1 MIHSKPQP
9 SRLFGGHR
17 SFRAGMSLL
26 EIVLM
31 VMIISAA
38 SLTGLAYSRSHGDTA
53 MERACIAN
61 RTSLQAE
68 AELFQQENGRLPSR
82 NLQELSDADYIGGE
96 LPKCPHHSQDLPTNY
111 SLRRGVVVCG
121 YHPE

>member
-1 MIHSKPQP
+1 MNHSTPQ
-9 SRLFGGHR
+9 LNHR
-17 SFRAGMSLL
+17 VARHCNRRAGMSLL

-38 SLTGLAYSRSHGDTA
+38 ALTGLAYSRSHGDTA
-53 MERACIAN
+53 MERTCVAN

-68 AELFQQENGRLPSR
+68 VELFQQENGRFPSR
-82 NLQELSDADYIGGE
+82 NLQELSEAEYIGGE
-96 LPKCPHHSQDLPTNY
+96 LPKCPHHSQDLSTNY